1 MITTKTVA
9 IRVDDRA
16 RLLSVALAATTYPD
30 QSQARKK
37 HGTHLHARSTRKLAL
52 AQAAHPAVGVLQKL
66 LDLGIPLASLYSYA
80 MRLSWPDLTPIE
92 DTPRWVPPG
101 WHEQLHD
108 FGKQL
113 DLAAWWTA
121 EGEHWLAPVSQLE
134 VAFSK
139 VDLYGFFEPFVGAI
153 NEQLVFMPTVSYPTD
168 ETIGCRVRGDLVAIM
183 PPPLAW
189 GDSAPWPYK
198 DDTALA
204 YRAAL
209 TEYGTMLM
217 NAYLSEH
224 AEAVQTAAEKPLPID
239 DAFKA
244 KHPAWQ
250 DQFLGMFKA
259 SLTAIFLETYM
270 GALEARSYVQHMS
283 RAEHLNALPGAIN
296 VFKRYLDEYKTGR
309 YTGFIQYLPNIPKYL
324 RVLKALST

>member
-1 MITTKTVA
+1 
-9 IRVDDRA
+9 
-16 RLLSVALAATTYPD
+16 
-30 QSQARKK
+30 
-37 HGTHLHARSTRKLAL
+37 
-52 AQAAHPAVGVLQKL
+52 
-66 LDLGIPLASLYSYA
+66 
-80 MRLSWPDLTPIE
+80 
-92 DTPRWVPPG
+92 
-101 WHEQLHD
+101 
-108 FGKQL
+108 
-113 DLAAWWTA
+113 
-121 EGEHWLAPVSQLE
+121 
-134 VAFSK
+134 
-139 VDLYGFFEPFVGAI
+139 
-153 NEQLVFMPTVSYPTD
+153 
-168 ETIGCRVRGDLVAIM
+168 M

-209 TEYGTMLM
+209 AEFGTMLM
-217 NAYLSEH
+217 NAYLSDH
-224 AEAVQTAAEKPLPID
+224 AEAVQAAAEKSLPID

-244 KHPAWQ
+244 RHPAWQ

-309 YTGFIQYLPNIPKYL
+309 YTGFIQYLPNVPKYL